1 MINSL
6 SRRKKKVAKRKQG
19 KVKEENKKS
28 IVEEIK
34 RREDEI
40 QRIRAAAEAYFSE
53 FSLFSLPPEIELR
66 ARPELYVTAVW
77 VPSCGE
83 FRELKEQVKQFSR
96 SSDNSKDI
104 EASPQEI
111 RKLFEDYSFNLPLR
125 QARAVLKW
133 DDKKFIVL
141 EISHTLKKE
150 GKTGVRIRRQDY
162 LPGLTTALVKE
173 YDSERGLIRNNER
186 E

>member
-1 MINSL
+1 M
-6 SRRKKKVAKRKQG
+6 AKRKQS
-19 KVKEENKKS
+19 KIKEETKKS

-34 RREDEI
+34 KRENEI
-40 QRIRAAAEAYFSE
+40 QRILAAAEAYFSE

-77 VPSCGE
+77 VPSCEE
-83 FRELKEQVKQFSR
+83 FRELREQIEQFSKG
-96 SSDNSKDI
+96 SDNSKDV

-125 QARAVLKW
+125 QAHAVLKW

-141 EISHTLKKE
+141 EVSQTLKRE
-150 GKTGVRIRRQDY
+150 GKIEVRIRKQDY
-162 LPGLTTALVKE
+162 LSGLTTALVKE
-173 YDSERGLIRNNER
+173 YDSEMGLIGNHER

>member
-1 MINSL
+1 M
-6 SRRKKKVAKRKQG
+6 AKRKQG

-125 QARAVLKW
+125 QARAVL
-133 DDKKFIVL
+133 FIVL